1 MSIDERC
8 KNQQP
13 AADRLFMD
21 FKYTKPGSDEQM
33 RALASFNS
41 LVCIWADFLLA
52 DGKLDLNQQK
62 AIATISYSFS

>member
-21 FKYTKPGSDEQM
+21 FKYTKPGSNEQM

-41 LVCIWADFLLA
+41 LICIWADYLLVDERTRTESA
-52 DGKLDLNQQK
+52 K
-62 AIATISYSFS
+62 AYIIN

>member
-41 LVCIWADFLLA
+41 LVCIWAEFLLE
-52 DGKLDLNQQK
+52 DGKFDLNQQK
-62 AIATISYSFS
+62 PISKFSYSF